1 MRIAVFSDTFFP
13 QINGVSRVLGK
24 YLEYMDK
31 KDIEYS
37 LFVPDKQERV
47 YDGNIIPLGG
57 VKFVLYP
64 EMKIVIPRY
73 LKVKH
78 VLDAFKPD
86 LVHLATPF
94 SMGLM
99 GMKYARARQLPLISS
114 YHTNFDQYLN
124 YYDLPLLI
132 GPVNK
137 YVKWFHS
144 FSQLN
149 FCPSR
154 ETLLQLQELGINN
167 LEVCPNGVDQ
177 EFFSPDF
184 RNDQTRQSL
193 FAGDEGPILLYVGRI
208 APEKGLDVLLKAVKT
223 LNHWGTSF
231 KLILVGDG
239 PSREKLEAMGIDNVL
254 FLGYKTGR
262 ELQEIYASADLFVF
276 PSTTETFGNVVLEAM
291 CSGLPVVA
299 ARAGGVKDNV
309 IDMYNG
315 MTFQPGDHLDMA
327 RAINMLIHDKTLLAQ
342 LVTNALEYAM
352 TKTWDGIFDQFFFRL
367 QSLLPKSEDDKSYV
381 A

>member
-37 LFVPDKQERV
+37 LFVPDKQENV
-47 YDGNIIPLGG
+47 YNGNIISLGG

-64 EMKIVIPRY
+64 EMKIVLTRY

-78 VLDAFKPD
+78 VLDEFKPD
-86 LVHLATPF
+86 LVHLATPL

-99 GMKYARARQLPLISS
+99 GMKYARANQLPLISS

-124 YYDLPLLI
+124 YYHLPLLV

-154 ETLLQLQELGINN
+154 ETLLRLQELGISN

-177 EFFSPDF
+177 EFFSPNF
-184 RNDQTRQSL
+184 RNAHTRQSL
-193 FAGDEGPILLYVGRI
+193 FTDTEGPILLYVGRI
-208 APEKGLDVLLKAVKT
+208 APEKGLNVLIKAVQT
-223 LNHWGTSF
+223 HNHWGSSF

-239 PSREKLEAMGIDNVL
+239 PSREKLESMGIDNVL
-254 FLGYKTGR
+254 FLGYKSGR
-262 ELQEIYASADLFVF
+262 ELQEVYASADLFVF
-276 PSTTETFGNVVLEAM
+276 PSSTETFGNVILEAM

-327 RAINMLIHDKTLLAQ
+327 RAINMLLLDKTLRSQLAS
-342 LVTNALEYAM
+342 NAVEYAM
-352 TKTWDGIFDQFFFRL
+352 TKTWDEIFDQFFSRL
-367 QSLLPKSEDDKSYV
+367 QNLLPKSEDGKSNV